1 MCVMQL
7 IKRRKKERTALGV
20 CWLVGWSY
28 AIDEN
33 RNADNAKWAKQH
45 LLIAKQERKKEAS
58 ERNKLGDVNG

>member
-1 MCVMQL
+1 MSGWGVICVRNAVD
-7 IKRRKKERTALGV
+7 KAAKKGANSIGG
-20 CWLVGWSY
+20 WLVGWSY

-58 ERNKLGDVNG
+58 ERNK